1 MNPIVLR
8 HLIIGLL
15 ILTGIFHLAVALLNA
30 APGLGLPLTIFGV
43 IYIALSFYVRKDS
56 HKKTKRKKAKVNGR
70 TAIVATMVFC
80 MIGLALGS
88 VGYVQNGAPA
98 ALPLMLLIDIAII
111 AAGAMWLRKAHAK

>member
-30 APGLGLPLTIFGV
+30 APGLGLPLTVFGV
-43 IYIALSFYVRKDS
+43 IYIMLSFYVRKDS
-56 HKKTKRKKAKVNGR
+56 HKKTRRKKTAVNGR
-70 TAIVATMVFC
+70 TAIVATMIFC
-80 MIGLALGS
+80 TLGLALGTAS
-88 VGYVQNGAPA
+88 YVREGGPT

-111 AAGAMWLRKAHAK
+111 AAGAMWLKQARAR